1 MGTMRQLISRV
12 NRGLAW
18 LAMAGFVVQFY
29 LIGAALFGVTNVE
42 LHRRLGYLLIIP
54 VALLVILALAG
65 RLGGRTLGLSGLLLV
80 LFVVQAVLPSLRAS
94 VPWLAA
100 LHPLNAL
107 ALMGVTGAIARAPL
121 IEPQGVKSTSIDTA
135 LAAGSAVQR

>member
-1 MGTMRQLISRV
+1 MRQLISKV

-18 LAMAGFVVQFY
+18 LAMAGLVVQFY

-65 RLGGRTLGLSGLLLV
+65 RLGARTIGLSALLLV
-80 LFVVQAVLPSLRAS
+80 LFVVQALLPSLRAS

-121 IEPQGVKSTSIDTA
+121 IEPQGVMRASIETA
-135 LAAGSAVQR
+135 LAAGSAAQR